1 MSLPFL
7 LLLLLVYVSYAQ
19 EHCTKEEIVSKL
31 RDYIS
36 RYYLW
41 KHKIDT
47 LPEWKDESDAIA
59 FLRSKGDRWTS
70 ITRVEDDRNWYS
82 GSKILGI
89 GIRWDEDGTI
99 VKVFDN
105 SPAQRAGLK
114 PKDIIYSI
122 NGETDRSKWSMAIRS
137 TPADNPVKLVVIKDG
152 IFVEMEIFKDYFVVS
167 PVEEKRIIH
176 LGNKKLGYIHLV
188 NFTNPAVKGF
198 AEALQY
204 FKEEK
209 VDALIIN
216 LSNNSGGLIS
226 VAKAI
231 ADMLISG
238 EGVMFYLEGSGNGIS
253 VYEFKKEKMLDKPI
267 FVIVNKNTASAAE
280 LLASLLKRYAGAI
293 VAGEPT
299 VGKYVGSNMYFLN
312 NCGLVLRLITF
323 AMKLPDGSFVVGE
336 KGLEPD
342 CRVEKGNLEK
352 ALDCFKSVIA
362 PESLSASP

>member
-1 MSLPFL
+1 MSLPL
-7 LLLLLVYVSYAQ
+7 LLLILLVFSSYAQ
-19 EHCTKEEIVSKL
+19 EYCPKEETLAKL
-31 RDYIS
+31 KDYIA

-41 KHKIDT
+41 KHKIGE
-47 LPEWKDESDAIA
+47 LPEWKDESEAIA
-59 FLRSKGDRWTS
+59 FLRSKGDRWTT
-70 ITRVEDDRNWYS
+70 ITKLEDDRNWYS
-82 GSKILGI
+82 EAKMFGI

-99 VKVFDN
+99 VKVFEN
-105 SPAQRAGLK
+105 SPAQRIGLK
-114 PKDIIYSI
+114 PGDIIYSI
-122 NGETDRSKWSMAIRS
+122 NGETDKSKWSIIIRN
-137 TPADNPVKLVVIKDG
+137 TPADIPIRLVIIKNG
-152 IFVEMEIFKDYFVVS
+152 MFVEVEIFKDYFTVN
-167 PVEEKRIIH
+167 PIEERRIIM
-176 LGNKKLGYIHLV
+176 LGNKKLGYVHLV

-198 AEALQY
+198 ADALWY
-204 FKEEK
+204 FQEEGI
-209 VDALIIN
+209 DALIIN

-342 CRVEKGNLEK
+342 CRAEKGNLEK